1 MQRENRRL
9 AAIVAADIAGYSR
22 LIGQDEEGTL
32 RALRA
37 HRKELIDRLI
47 EEHGGRIANTAGDG
61 LLLEFPSAVD
71 AVRCCVA
78 VQDGMAA
85 RNQDVAESR
94 QIRFRVGIH
103 VGDVVAEGGDLLG
116 DGVNVAARL
125 EGLARPGEVIVSD
138 DAYRQVRD
146 RLDLEWQDDGEH
158 DLKNII
164 RPVRVWRWRRDT
176 PPGEAEGAGS
186 GEPRALPRR
195 VPSIAVLAFK
205 NLSGDPEQA
214 YFADAVAEDI
224 TTGLSRFR
232 DLFVISRES
241 AFHYRNQAKTA
252 KTIAQELGV
261 TYLLEG
267 SVQRAGE
274 RLRVNVQLIEAET
287 ERHLW
292 AERYDRVVTDLFA
305 IQDEIVDAVVSTL
318 GETIWRSAAAEL
330 TRKPI
335 ENFEAHDYVLRGLDL
350 LHRFNKQA
358 NSEARRLL
366 TKAIELDPNNP
377 SAYLYLA
384 WTHVLGHVFRFD
396 GSDASALDRAFVAA
410 RKAAALDANG
420 YDVHRLY
427 SRIALSRGD
436 HDQAIAHIKR
446 ALELNPND
454 GDLHATDA
462 QLLCVMGRL
471 GEARRTIDE
480 AIRRNPHYPSWYG
493 STLARIHYLEGA
505 YDAALTALNMAD
517 TLTIVDHVVF
527 AGSYG
532 QLGRLDEA
540 RRHAAEILA
549 IDPDFRI
556 SDYVAS
562 VSYRRD
568 VDRERV
574 ADGLRKAGLP
584 E

>member
-22 LIGQDEEGTL
+22 LVSQDEEGTL

-37 HRKELIDRLI
+37 HRRELIDRLI
-47 EEHGGRIANTAGDG
+47 EEHGGRIANTAGDS

-71 AVRCCVA
+71 AVRCSVA
-78 VQDGMAA
+78 MQDGMAA
-85 RNQDVAESR
+85 RNQDVEEDR
-94 QIRFRVGIH
+94 QVRLRVGIH
-103 VGDVVAEGGDLLG
+103 VGDVVAEDGDLLG
-116 DGVNVAARL
+116 DGVNVASRL
-125 EGLARPGEVIVSD
+125 EGLSRPGEVIVSD

-158 DLKNII
+158 DLKNIV
-164 RPVRVWRWRRDT
+164 RPVRVWRWYKDT
-176 PPGEAEGAGS
+176 PGRAESSGS
-186 GEPRALPRR
+186 SEPRASRQR
-195 VPSIAVLAFK
+195 APSIAVLAFK
-205 NLSGDPEQA
+205 NLSGNPEQA

-241 AFHYRNQAKTA
+241 AFHYRDQAKTA

-261 TYLLEG
+261 AYLLEG

-274 RLRVNVQLIEAET
+274 RLRVNVQLIEAAT

-350 LHRFNKQA
+350 LHRFDKQS

-377 SAYLYLA
+377 SAHVCLA
-384 WTHVLGHVFRFD
+384 WTHVLGYVHRFD
-396 GSDASALDRAFVAA
+396 GSDAVALDRAIAA
-410 RKAAALDANG
+410 TRQAAALAGNS

-427 SRIALSRGD
+427 SRIALARGD
-436 HDQAIAHIKR
+436 HEQAIAHIER

-454 GDLHATDA
+454 GDLHANYA
-462 QLLCVMGRL
+462 LLLCVMGRL
-471 GEARRTIDE
+471 GEARRRIDE

-493 STLARIHYLEGA
+493 SALARIHYLAGA
-505 YDAALTALNMAD
+505 DDEAVGVLNMLD

-527 AGSYG
+527 AGSHA

-568 VDRERV
+568 VDRDRV
-574 ADGLRKAGLP
+574 AEGLRKAGLP

>member
-1 MQRENRRL
+1 MPSPR
-9 AAIVAADIAGYSR
+9 
-22 LIGQDEEGTL
+22 TL
-32 RALRA
+32 PP
-37 HRKELIDRLI
+37 D
-47 EEHGGRIANTAGDG
+47 
-61 LLLEFPSAVD
+61 FP
-71 AVRCCVA
+71 
-78 VQDGMAA
+78 
-85 RNQDVAESR
+85 
-94 QIRFRVGIH
+94 RFR
-103 VGDVVAEGGDLLG
+103 
-116 DGVNVAARL
+116 N
-125 EGLARPGEVIVSD
+125 
-138 DAYRQVRD
+138 
-146 RLDLEWQDDGEH
+146 
-158 DLKNII
+158 
-164 RPVRVWRWRRDT
+164 
-176 PPGEAEGAGS
+176 
-186 GEPRALPRR
+186 
-195 VPSIAVLAFK
+195 
-205 NLSGDPEQA
+205 
-214 YFADAVAEDI
+214 
-224 TTGLSRFR
+224 
-232 DLFVISRES
+232 LFVISRES
-241 AFHYRNQAKTA
+241 AFHYRDQAKTA

-267 SVQRAGE
+267 GVQRAGE
-274 RLRVNVQLIEAET
+274 RLRINVQLIEAET

-305 IQDEIVDAVVSTL
+305 IQDEIVEAVVSTL

-335 ENFEAHDYVLRGLDL
+335 KNFEAHDYALRGLDL
-350 LHRFNKQA
+350 LHRFDKQA

-366 TKAIELDPNNP
+366 TKAIELDPNSP

-384 WTHVLGHVFRFD
+384 WTHVLGYLFRFG

-410 RKAAALDANG
+410 RKAAALAGNS

-427 SRIALSRGD
+427 SRIALARGD
-436 HDQAIAHIKR
+436 HDQAIAHIER

-454 GDLHATDA
+454 GDLHATYA
-462 QLLCVMGRL
+462 QVLCIMGRL

-505 YDAALTALNMAD
+505 DDAALTVLNMLA

-527 AGSYG
+527 AGSYA

-540 RRHAAEILA
+540 RRHAAEIVA

-556 SDYVAS
+556 ADYVAS
-562 VSYRRD
+562 VSYRRA

>member
-1 MQRENRRL
+1 MRRENRRL

-37 HRKELIDRLI
+37 HRKELIGRLI
-47 EEHGGRIANTAGDG
+47 EEHGGRIANTAGDS

-71 AVRCCVA
+71 AVRCAVA

-85 RNQDVAESR
+85 RNRDVEQGR
-94 QIRFRVGIH
+94 QIRFRIGVH

-125 EGLARPGEVIVSD
+125 EGLSHPGEVTVSD

-158 DLKNII
+158 DLKNIV
-164 RPVRVWRWRRDT
+164 RPVRIWRWRRDA
-176 PPGEAEGAGS
+176 PGEAEGTGS
-186 GEPRALPRR
+186 GESRALPRR

-241 AFHYRNQAKTA
+241 AFHYRDQAKTA

-267 SVQRAGE
+267 SMQRAGE

-330 TRKPI
+330 TRKPV
-335 ENFEAHDYVLRGLDL
+335 ENFEAHDYVLRGRDL

-366 TKAIELDPNNP
+366 TKAIELDPDNLM
-377 SAYLYLA
+377 AHVCLA
-384 WTHVLGHVFRFD
+384 WTHYLGYVYRLD
-396 GSDASALDRAFVAA
+396 GSDASALDRALAA
-410 RKAAALDANG
+410 TRKAAALDPNS

-427 SRIALSRGD
+427 SRIAQARGD
-436 HDQAIAHIKR
+436 HEQAIAHIER

-454 GDLHATDA
+454 GDLHANYA
-462 QLLCVMGRL
+462 QLLCVMGHL
-471 GEARRTIDE
+471 GEARHRIDE
-480 AIRRNPHYPSWYG
+480 AIRRNPYYPSYYG
-493 STLARIHYLEGA
+493 GTLARIHYLEGA
-505 YDAALTALNMAD
+505 DDAALTVLKMQH
-517 TLTIVDHVVF
+517 TLTIVDHVVL
-527 AGSYG
+527 AGSHA

-562 VSYRRD
+562 ISYRRD

-574 ADGLRKAGLP
+574 AEGLRKAGLP